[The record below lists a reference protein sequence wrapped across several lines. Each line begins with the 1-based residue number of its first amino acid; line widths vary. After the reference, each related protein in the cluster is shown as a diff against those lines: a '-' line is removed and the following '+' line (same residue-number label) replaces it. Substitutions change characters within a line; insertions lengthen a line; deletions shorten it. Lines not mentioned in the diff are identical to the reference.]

1 MPRSFMMAS
10 MRRIAL
16 LPLLL
21 IGATFLVFPGG
32 ESEQQL
38 GTEENP
44 IIWALVPSGNTQEL
58 LAGADRVIDLLEERT
73 GYRIQAVIADDYAE
87 VVAAIDSA
95 PPAAHMA
102 ALNPLGAIVAADR
115 GAAEVVLVSLR
126 DGLPYY
132 EGQIIAS
139 AESGISEL
147 SGIEGTVFARV
158 DPTSVSG
165 WIIPQIVLLAEGI
178 DPEEDIQLLDAGS
191 HPAVVQAVASG
202 ASATGATYVDARKEL
217 TEDIPDIV
225 ERVVVVSTFGPIPN
239 DGIQLS
245 TAIPP
250 EVGDT
255 IVQALLDLV
264 ATEEGAEAIAEV
276 YDWNDL
282 VPQNDD
288 FYDPLREI
296 IEASG
301 IDLGSLL
308 N

>member
-10 MRRIAL
+10 MKRTAL
-16 LPLLL
+16 LSIVL
-21 IGATFLVFPGG
+21 IGVTFLVFPGG
-32 ESEQQL
+32 DSEQQL
-38 GTEENP
+38 GAEGNP

-58 LAGADRVIDLLEERT
+58 LAGADRVIDLLEART
-73 GYRIQAVIADDYAE
+73 GYRIEAVIADDYAE
-87 VVAAIDSA
+87 VIAAIDSD

-102 ALNPLGAIVAADR
+102 AMNPLGAIIASDR
-115 GAAEVVLVSLR
+115 GAAEVALVSLR
-126 DGLPYY
+126 NGLPYY
-132 EGQIIAS
+132 EGQIVAA
-139 AESGISEL
+139 AESGIAEL
-147 SGIEGTVFARV
+147 SGIAGTVFARV

-165 WIIPQIVLLAEGI
+165 WIIPQIVLLAAGI
-178 DPEEDIQLLDAGS
+178 DPAEDIQLLDAGS

-202 ASATGATYVDARKEL
+202 VAAAGATYVDARNEV
-217 TEDIPDIV
+217 TEDIPEVMD
-225 ERVVVVSTFGPIPN
+225 RVDVITTFGPIPN

-245 TAIPP
+245 TAIPA
-250 EVGDT
+250 EVGDA
-255 IVQALLDLV
+255 IVQAFLDI
-264 ATEEGAEAIAEV
+264 ASTEEGAAAIAEV

-301 IDLGSLL
+301 IDLGTLL

>member
-1 MPRSFMMAS
+1 
-10 MRRIAL
+10 MRRIAF

-21 IGATFLVFPGG
+21 IGATFLVFSGE

-38 GTEENP
+38 GTEGNP
-44 IIWALVPSGNTQEL
+44 IIWALVPSGNTQDL

-87 VVAAIDSA
+87 VIAAIDSE

-102 ALNPLGAIVAADR
+102 AMNPLGAIVAADR
-115 GAAEVVLVSLR
+115 GAAEVALVSLR

-132 EGQIIAS
+132 EGQIVAA

-147 SGIEGTVFARV
+147 SAIEGTVFARV

-165 WIIPQIVLLAEGI
+165 WIIPQIVLLAAGI
-178 DPEEDIQLLDAGS
+178 DPEQDIQLLDAGS
-191 HPAVVQAVASG
+191 HPAVVQAVAAG
-202 ASATGATYVDARKEL
+202 AATTGATYVDAREEL
-217 TEDIPDIV
+217 TEDIPDIMD
-225 ERVVVVSTFGPIPN
+225 RVVVISTFGPIPN

-255 IVQALLDLV
+255 LIQAFLDIL
-264 ATEEGAEAIAEV
+264 ATPEGAAAIAEV

-282 VPQNDD
+282 VPQSDD

-301 IDLGSLL
+301 IDLGDLL